1 MGWVWAQVA
10 SAVKQEKN
18 PRNLRNRKS
27 RMRGRG
33 DICVIGANG
42 NVVECMYMGGNGR
55 NGRLGSP
62 SKTSKCPFL

>member
-1 MGWVWAQVA
+1 
-10 SAVKQEKN
+10 
-18 PRNLRNRKS
+18 
-27 RMRGRG
+27 MRRVQG

-62 SKTSKCPFL
+62 SKHPSTSSYSVSSNGYLERILLIACNLE